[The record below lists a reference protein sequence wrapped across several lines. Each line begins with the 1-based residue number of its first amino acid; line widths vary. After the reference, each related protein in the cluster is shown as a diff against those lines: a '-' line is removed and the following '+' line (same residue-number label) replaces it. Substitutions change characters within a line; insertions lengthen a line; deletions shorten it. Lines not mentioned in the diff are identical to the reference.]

1 MEQTTAMAMAFVKSS
16 IINSQTH
23 YVHTVPALANMSQP
37 SGVDFSWHTISA
49 SSKLILSHVVM
60 SEHVTTSWVADIL
73 VNVLEVS
80 ELQ

>member
-1 MEQTTAMAMAFVKSS
+1 MAMAFVKSS
-16 IINSQTH
+16 ILDNRYFQTAP
-23 YVHTVPALANMSQP
+23 VLMSMIQP
-37 SGVDFSWHTISA
+37 PNVNFSGHTIPA

-60 SEHVTTSWVADIL
+60 SEHATTSWVADIL